1 MTAAATIPARI
12 PGTMARSMA
21 SPRDTLRTSAISVPR
36 RLAPGLLAFLATA
49 QASREG
55 RSKRAPAHRPLA
67 PGPPVKFP
75 RLLLAEHAVG
85 QVVLVADDL
94 ANRVLGEEEAREFHR
109 RARRQRA
116 VRRRTLRA
124 ALPGSLGRGKES
136 EETRR

>member
-1 MTAAATIPARI
+1 MEVVIAH
-12 PGTMARSMA
+12 GSGGG
-21 SPRDTLRTSAISVPR
+21 L
-36 RLAPGLLAFLATA
+36 GLLAFF
-49 QASREG
+49 
-55 RSKRAPAHRPLA
+55 
-67 PGPPVKFP
+67 PVG
-75 RLLLAEHAVG
+75 LLLLVG
-85 QVVLVADDL
+85 LVLMFSPIVSQTGRPVREEDDL

>member
-1 MTAAATIPARI
+1 MEVVIAH
-12 PGTMARSMA
+12 GSGGG
-21 SPRDTLRTSAISVPR
+21 L
-36 RLAPGLLAFLATA
+36 GLLAFF
-49 QASREG
+49 
-55 RSKRAPAHRPLA
+55 
-67 PGPPVKFP
+67 PVG
-75 RLLLAEHAVG
+75 LLLLVG
-85 QVVLVADDL
+85 LVLMFSPIVSQTGRPVREEDEDDL